1 MAISLNDINK
11 KASKGVK
18 SILDV
23 ILERKEEKLSGR
35 IRKKRVLRP
44 WESRNTDSQDISNTS
59 KNKVMSPFEK
69 KGKILSDDEFMALK
83 IQERAKEL
91 FQNISDFL

>member
-11 KASKGVK
+11 KASNGVK

-35 IRKKRVLRP
+35 SRKKRVLRP
-44 WESRNTDSQDISNTS
+44 WESGSAEVTVE
-59 KNKVMSPFEK
+59 KVKVMAPFEK
-69 KGKILSDDEFMALK
+69 TRHLSDDEFMALK
-83 IQERAKEL
+83 IQERAEEL
-91 FQNISDFL
+91 FQDISDFL